1 MENCTCRWCGY
12 SSSKAELS
20 SDANEEGFWCPDCDG
35 YTYFDQGGDIRRM
48 LLLLESKDDGGNTP
62 SVGKTKL
69 RKRLSPLRYPGGKSK
84 VIDQIY
90 GKLDDAR
97 LDTFVELFAGGA
109 SLGLSL
115 LEAGKI
121 NKLIINDTDVAV
133 STFWKQVFKSP
144 YTDIVQTLESTPEP
158 TLEDFRKARDVVQDF
173 RENIRNGWISE
184 YNNLGFSYLLLNRL
198 SFGGIGERPI
208 CGWSGTNEELRQRW
222 NPAELI
228 KRIHTIRA
236 MEDRIEVTNKDAIGF
251 FTDVAG
257 WLPRDSTVFVDP
269 PYTVAGLRLYKETF
283 AGKHEEL
290 AMTLN
295 SFFCS
300 WPGPDIILTYDDCEM
315 IHRLYPYAETSRL
328 QTSWSIGRKG
338 ARAS

>member
-1 MENCTCRWCGY
+1 METCTCRWCGF
-12 SSSKAELS
+12 SDSRAELGA
-20 SDANEEGFWCPDCDG
+20 DANEDGFWCPDCDG
-35 YTYFDQGGDIRRM
+35 YTCFDENRDKRRM
-48 LLLLESKDDGGNTP
+48 LLLLESKGEGGILQP
-62 SVGKTKL
+62 AAKTRL

-84 VIDQIY
+84 VIDQIC
-90 GKLDDAR
+90 GKLDGSR
-97 LDTFVELFAGGA
+97 LNTFVELFAGGA

-121 NKLIINDTDVAV
+121 NKLILNDADVAV
-133 STFWKQVFKSP
+133 STFWKQVLKSP

-173 RENIRNGWISE
+173 RENVRNGWNPE

-198 SFGGIGERPI
+198 SFGGIGETPI

-228 KRIHTIRA
+228 KRIHIIRA
-236 MEDRIEVTNKDAIGF
+236 MEDRIEVTNKDAIKF

-257 WLPRDSTVFVDP
+257 WLPQDSTVFVDP
-269 PYTVAGLRLYKETF
+269 PYTVAGQRLYKETF

-290 AMTLN
+290 ATVLN
-295 SFFCS
+295 CFFCS
-300 WPGPDIILTYDDCEM
+300 WPGPDIVLTYDECEL
-315 IHRLYPYAETSRL
+315 IRSLYPYAEISCL

-338 ARAS
+338 IKTA